1 VPSGLAVSSESASQ
15 TSAPLLSLTPA
26 DARTRHAR
34 WPVLVALG
42 IAVVLLVTGAFW
54 ITRRGIAVAPG
65 PVASAAPPSV
75 AVMPFIDLSPERNQE
90 YFTLGLAEELVNG
103 LGRLP
108 DLRVAAYKLRR
119 NEQPQAVD
127 ARSVGE
133 QMHVGTVLQGS
144 VTKAGDRVR
153 IRVQLVKLPDAYNLW
168 AETYDRRL
176 DDIFAVQDEI
186 ARAVASALKVKLLA
200 AAHSPN
206 AGSPEAYNL
215 VLQAQYL
222 RGKGGRDG
230 YEKALGLLQKAG
242 SLDPT
247 NARVFAELSRPY
259 FVRATEGGD
268 DADYGESWKAANHAV
283 ELNPG
288 LADASFKKA
297 LALEPRNVRAL
308 RSAAALASA
317 VGRFEEAITLGQ
329 RATELEPTN
338 AQIYYNLCLY
348 QRKGGQ
354 PDGAQ
359 VSCRRA
365 LELDPK
371 LAFAHFQIGGGIR
384 PQRKPGR
391 RAAGVRPGVRRVI
404 QGARPGHDALLCRP
418 GGSVRQVPPGARHQ
432 APRRFCPR
440 DRADLRL
447 AQREGQGL
455 RVAGPGLCAARHRAR
470 RA

>member
-1 VPSGLAVSSESASQ
+1 
-15 TSAPLLSLTPA
+15 
-26 DARTRHAR
+26 
-34 WPVLVALG
+34 
-42 IAVVLLVTGAFW
+42 
-54 ITRRGIAVAPG
+54 
-65 PVASAAPPSV
+65 
-75 AVMPFIDLSPERNQE
+75 
-90 YFTLGLAEELVNG
+90 
-103 LGRLP
+103 
-108 DLRVAAYKLRR
+108 
-119 NEQPQAVD
+119 
-127 ARSVGE
+127 VGE

-176 DDIFAVQDEI
+176 DEIFAVQDEI

-200 AAHSPN
+200 AAHSTN

-288 LADASFKKA
+288 LADAHQALGWFSMAKNWDWSAADASFKKA

-359 VSCRRA
+359 VSCRKA

-371 LAFAHFQIGGGIR
+371 LAFAHFQIGGGIP
-384 PQRKPGR
+384 PQGKPGR

-447 AQREGQGL
+447 AQRGTGPSSGWTGPMRSGISGSPSL
-455 RVAGPGLCAARHRAR
+455 RGIRCSVTCSEILTGR
-470 RA
+470 RF